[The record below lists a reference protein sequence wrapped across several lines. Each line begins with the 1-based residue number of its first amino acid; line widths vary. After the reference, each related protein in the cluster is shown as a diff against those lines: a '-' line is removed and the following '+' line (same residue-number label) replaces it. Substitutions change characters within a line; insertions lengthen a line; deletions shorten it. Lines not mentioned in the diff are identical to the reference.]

1 MKGVEEKTFDL
12 TIGRVRQTLIQY
24 ALPLVVMNLM
34 QSLYSMAD
42 FLISGHFIGSRGI
55 SVSYTHLLRNRK
67 FPVKRNAGCMY

>member
-42 FLISGHFIGSRGI
+42 LLISVI
-55 SVSYTHLLRNRK
+55 LLA
-67 FPVKRNAGCMY
+67 AGESPASIIPARSCCW